1 MSPHPKPPHHILFS
15 TRRSH
20 FASRMPYQPGYP
32 EAPSGYPGQAADS
45 GYGHHSQY
53 PGMPMPPGPPGGT
66 PGSHGPPPP
75 PQSHQSSGGAAA
87 SNLPTTGQIE
97 GAQFRIDHRDSNTML
112 YLRLQPGYEVKAKP
126 GSMVAMDASV
136 SIKGKFKFS
145 VKKMFTGGDMSESIF
160 TGPGEVMIAPEI
172 WGDIVPIHLDGQT
185 QWRVGRDAF
194 LACTMGVSRQTKSQ
208 GLGKALF
215 SGEGLFV
222 YNVMGAGIMWVT
234 SLGAIFSRTLQPG
247 EQWIVDNGH
256 LVAWTAEY
264 KVERINAGG
273 LLSASHTDEG
283 LVCRFTGP
291 GVVYIQTRNPETLG
305 DWIRRQVPQT
315 ANVQTN

>member
-1 MSPHPKPPHHILFS
+1 MS
-15 TRRSH
+15 
-20 FASRMPYQPGYP
+20 YQQPGYP
-32 EAPSGYPGQAADS
+32 QPPSAYPGQAAHS
-45 GYGHHSQY
+45 GYGHHSAY
-53 PGMPMPPGPPGGT
+53 PGSGIPMPPGPPGPAPIPRGT
-66 PGSHGPPPP
+66 PP
-75 PQSHQSSGGAAA
+75 PQTHQPSTGA
-87 SNLPTTGQIE
+87 SNLPTTGQFE

-136 SIKGKFKFS
+136 SIRGKFKFS
-145 VKKMFTGGDMSESIF
+145 MKKMFTGGDMSESTF
-160 TGPGEVMIAPEI
+160 TGPGEVLIAPEI
-172 WGDIVPIHLDGQT
+172 WGDVVPIHLDGQT

-222 YNVMGAGIMWVT
+222 YNVMGAGILWVT

-273 LLSASHTDEG
+273 FLSGAHTDEG

-291 GVVYIQTRNPETLG
+291 GIVYIQTRNPETLG
-305 DWIRRQVPQT
+305 AWIRRQVPQT
-315 ANVQTN
+315 STTIVETQ